1 MASTKTDDHSRRSA
15 SYSSTSNF
23 DVYLRKHNAARSDT
37 ESGHTRSASVQSY
50 QSRISDTEQ
59 SGRVA
64 FCAVKNCDRYA
75 ELYCDTQ
82 CQISSIHVRS
92 FEWKGCNRAIC
103 HKHSVI
109 RHDHGNITM
118 CRKCE
123 HKFELKLAEREILPT
138 CSCFSF
144 FKKKP
149 KHNPEKEKLLERKR
163 KKQHKHRRYQ
173 SIPTSSGKPQATKAR
188 KSVECSPGTSPPRYR
203 SVLETP
209 PKPKNVWKKKH
220 HVRWDY
226 FFSFSEVEIL
236 FSFF

>member
-15 SYSSTSNF
+15 SYSTTSNF

-50 QSRISDTEQ
+50 QSHISDTEQ

-82 CQISSIHVRS
+82 CRISSIHVRS
-92 FEWKGCNRAIC
+92 FEWKGCKRAIC

-109 RHDHGNITM
+109 RHDHGDITM

-138 CSCFSF
+138 CSCFSI

-163 KKQHKHRRYQ
+163 
-173 SIPTSSGKPQATKAR
+173 
-188 KSVECSPGTSPPRYR
+188 SVECSPETSPPRYR
-203 SVLETP
+203 SILETP
-209 PKPKNVWKKKH
+209 PKPTNVWKTTH
-220 HVRWDY
+220 RQLMD
-226 FFSFSEVEIL
+226 FSFSEVKNL
-236 FSFF
+236 FSFFFSNALTFYAGMGTIIERFTFRSY